1 MALVITLPD
10 EEAQK
15 LSAAAERL
23 GVSVDEV
30 ARSLVA
36 DYLPPISTSTRS
48 MALLEG
54 FVGSVSGDGS
64 PFKVHEARRELAN
77 RRASQDIR
85 TL

>member
-1 MALVITLPD
+1 VVMVITLPD

-15 LSAAAERL
+15 LSAAALRL

-36 DYLPPISTSTRS
+36 DHLPAVPTPERS
-48 MALLEG
+48 RALLEG

-64 PFKVHEARRELAN
+64 LFDVHEARRELAT
-77 RRASQDIR
+77 RRASQDSR
-85 TL
+85 NL